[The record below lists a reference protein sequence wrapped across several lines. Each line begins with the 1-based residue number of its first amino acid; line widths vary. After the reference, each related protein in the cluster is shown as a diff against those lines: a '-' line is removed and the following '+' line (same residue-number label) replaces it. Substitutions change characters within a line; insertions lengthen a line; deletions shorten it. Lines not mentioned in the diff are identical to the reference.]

1 MKSILA
7 FALVA
12 AATNLGNAPAAAQ
25 SSLPASPPFSKE
37 ISLTFTGV
45 VTNDVT
51 KSIGIRQPD
60 NSLVPYTGPVPEFPY
75 KKGDPVAISFNAVVP
90 TKAFYDVGYQ
100 GQVANDGIYRISIG
114 SQFTVG
120 GGGFS
125 SFGIGTISGPE
136 VSGPIFAASRS
147 GATVRMTIVYDS
159 NSDSYSLEYPNG
171 NWTMNSFN
179 GPSYSYDPVTG
190 AVAGVA
196 AACPGG
202 TISGCNIDNAGGFD
216 FNGTATTGSAS
227 IPLYAPSTPNQPPS
241 GFVNGLFNLLFSGSW
256 NLPTF
261 GSSGSSS
268 GGATQVPE
276 PGMMLLFGAGVAAL
290 VRRRR
295 KVKAR

>member
-1 MKSILA
+1 VIKRILA
-7 FALVA
+7 LALTVA
-12 AATNLGNAPAAAQ
+12 APNLAAAPAAAQ
-25 SSLPASPPFSKE
+25 SFLPASPPFSKE

-51 KSIGIRQPD
+51 KAIGIRQPD

-75 KKGDPVAISFNAVVP
+75 KKGDPVSISFNAVVP
-90 TKAFYDVGYQ
+90 TKAFYDGGYQ

-114 SQFTVG
+114 TQFTVG

-125 SFGIGTISGPE
+125 SFGIGAISGPE
-136 VSGPIFAASRS
+136 VSGPIFADGRS
-147 GATVRMTIVYDS
+147 PATVRMTIVYDS

-171 NWTMNSFN
+171 NWSMRSFN

-202 TISGCNIDNAGGFD
+202 TTIGCRDGGGGF
-216 FNGTATTGSAS
+216 NLTGTATSGSAS

-241 GFVNGLFNLLFSGSW
+241 GFINGLFDLLFSGSW

-261 GSSGSSS
+261 GSGGSSS

-276 PGMMLLFGAGVAAL
+276 PGMMLLFGGGVAAL

-295 KVKAR
+295 KVKAH